1 MIKITDQYFWNFVF
15 LSFFGFLLIMAT
27 IILDTESRIPLSE
40 LSKFDLAVI
49 ILASWRLTRLFTSD
63 ITTKFFREQFYDLK
77 KTARTITLEK
87 PPTGP
92 RRTILDI
99 ILSPWSFGIGMT
111 ALVTF
116 CYLISAYTVYVLLLL
131 ALSGL
136 VALLEVCTQYLT
148 AKGKEE

>member
-15 LSFFGFLLIMAT
+15 LAFFGFLLIMAT
-27 IILDTESRIPLSE
+27 IILDTESRIPLSA

-49 ILASWRLTRLFTSD
+49 ILASWRLTRLFSSD
-63 ITTKFFREQFYDLK
+63 TTTKFFREQFYDLK
-77 KTARTITLEK
+77 KTTRTITLEK
-87 PPTGP
+87 PVTGP

-116 CYLISAYTVYVLLLL
+116 CYLISAYTLYVLLLL

-148 AKGKEE
+148 TRAKEE

>member
-1 MIKITDQYFWNFVF
+1 
-15 LSFFGFLLIMAT
+15 MAT
-27 IILDTESRIPLSE
+27 IILDTESRIPLSD

-49 ILASWRLTRLFTSD
+49 ILASWRLQRFFSSEA
-63 ITTKFFREQFYDLK
+63 TTKFFREQFYDLK

-87 PPTGP
+87 PVAGP

-116 CYLISAYTVYVLLLL
+116 CYLISAYTLYILLLL
-131 ALSGL
+131 ALSAL
-136 VALLEVCTQYLT
+136 VSLLELCAQYLT
-148 AKGKEE
+148 TRTKEE